1 MLAAL
6 RRRLAHAVR
15 PFRQASRT
23 SRALILVG
31 AAVTALIVLT
41 AVVGPA
47 LTPYDATQYR
57 EVAGDATSEQL
68 PRLAEPSAEHP
79 MGTTR
84 DRFDVLAR
92 VVGGARLALVVVLLS
107 TLLATAVGVPL
118 GLLSGYRGGRGD
130 RLLVTA
136 MDAIYV
142 FPPLLLA
149 IVTAFM
155 LQGYVQRGV
164 TAAIAAIGIVY
175 IPQYYRVVRNHTM
188 SVKQEPYVEA
198 ARSLGAGPASIVSR
212 YVFSNVVHSVPV
224 IFTLNAADAILTLAA
239 LGFLGY
245 GVQPPTPEWGYD
257 ISQAQVDITAGVWWT
272 ALWPGVAIVVLV
284 TALTLVGE
292 GLNDVMNPLL
302 RARGVAGTKLTGTST
317 GPAASGPQEPG
328 AAAQTEGAQ
337 S

>member
-6 RRRLAHAVR
+6 RRRLAHAAR

-47 LTPYDATQYR
+47 LTPYEATQYR
-57 EVAGDATSEQL
+57 EVAGDTTSEQL

-130 RLLVTA
+130 RLLVTT

-302 RARGVAGTKLTGTST
+302 RARGVAGAKLTGGSA
-317 GPAASGPQEPG
+317 GSASGQQKPSASAEP
-328 AAAQTEGAQ
+328 ERAQ